1 MNALAN
7 NIVIHVGLHRTGTT
21 FLQNEIF
28 PKLQGVNYKVY
39 HDQTEYILSKDK
51 INLISCESL
60 SGSPTTW
67 IKYNFTIR
75 DLLAK
80 GLKAEFPNAKIIVGF
95 RDKEKWAKS
104 IYGQAVKQGRVYIN
118 YESWYKKFDKKHL
131 DFEGYLHLLN
141 SLFENVYVYYLEDLQ
156 KDPDSFVKNMCNFI
170 GVNTPL
176 FKNKKLNRSW
186 VGWKL
191 YLGRLRAFLIR
202 KVRF

>member
-1 MNALAN
+1 MDLYNDN
-7 NIVIHVGLHRTGTT
+7 VVIHVGLHRTATT

-39 HDQTEYILSKDK
+39 HDQADYNIIKDK

-75 DLLAK
+75 DILAK
-80 GLKAEFPNAKIIVGF
+80 GLKAEFPDAKIIVGF

-104 IYGQAVKQGRVYIN
+104 IYSHAVKQGRVYSS

-131 DFEGYLHLLN
+131 DFKGYLQLLN
-141 SLFENVYVYYLEDLQ
+141 SLFENVYVYHLEDLQ
-156 KDPDSFVKNMCNFI
+156 KDPDSFVRNMCAFI
-170 GVNTPL
+170 GVDAPS
-176 FKNKKLNRSW
+176 FENKKSNRGW

-191 YLGRLRAFLIR
+191 YLGRLRAYLIR